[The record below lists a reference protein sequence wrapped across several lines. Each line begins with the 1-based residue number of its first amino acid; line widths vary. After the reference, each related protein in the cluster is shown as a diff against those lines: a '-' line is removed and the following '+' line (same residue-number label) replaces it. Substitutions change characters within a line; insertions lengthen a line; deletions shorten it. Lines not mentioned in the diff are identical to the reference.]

1 MNTTTLV
8 ALPFAL
14 GLLIAL
20 PGAAQAEPA
29 PGDFGQHVSSC
40 AQTMGLSGDHNP
52 GVHRGAHDWDG
63 MPC

>member
-20 PGAAQAEPA
+20 PGAAQAESV
-29 PGDFGQHVSSC
+29 PGGFGQHVSAC

-52 GVHRGAHDWDG
+52 GSHQGAHGWDG